1 VYEKQHGVN
10 MAKLNVV
17 KIANNMAA
25 EYRRTQSLQ
34 MIVNH
39 PSIAQLVRNP
49 HIFSRA
55 IKIVCEHLSAEHL
68 MNFVSQVKTLTP
80 QIIQEETTKRTVEC
94 IGTHH
99 WNNSSLLAH
108 MFDTLFCT
116 TQHAHIFFEWSKLSD
131 RRHLIGEY
139 LHNLSPTD
147 RQYVEAKIMQDL
159 YNQDDFL
166 SLIKCIPY
174 FNNTNLVI
182 LYFHHWGRTEATSKI
197 ICCWRQ
203 VSNDQKIVSVLN
215 EYIQPLPRYYR
226 ERITAMQN
234 ETTHKVL
241 SEAVAPMCGDIPA
254 PGRKM

>member
-1 VYEKQHGVN
+1 

-25 EYRRTQSLQ
+25 EYRRTQSLKT
-34 MIVNH
+34 IVDH
-39 PSIAQLVRNP
+39 PSVLHLVRKP
-49 HIFSRA
+49 HVFSRA

-68 MNFVSQVKTLTP
+68 KTFVSQAKTLTP

-108 MFDTLFCT
+108 MFDTLFCA
-116 TQHAHIFFEWSKLSD
+116 TQHAQIFFEWSKLSD

-139 LHNLSPTD
+139 LHNLSSED
-147 RQYVEAKIMQDL
+147 RQHVEAKIMQDL

-166 SLIKCIPY
+166 SLVKCIPY

-182 LYFHHWGRTEATSKI
+182 LYFHHWGRWKVTNRIIHHWAHIQSDPKI
-197 ICCWRQ
+197 FN
-203 VSNDQKIVSVLN
+203 VVN
-215 EYIQPLPRYYR
+215 EYIPSLPRSYI
-226 ERITAMQN
+226 ERITAIQN
-234 ETTHKVL
+234 ETTHTVL
-241 SEAVAPMCGDIPA
+241 SEAVAPMYGDIQA
-254 PGRKM
+254 PRRKM

>member
-1 VYEKQHGVN
+1 MYEKQHGVN

-25 EYRRTQSLQ
+25 EYRRTQSLKT
-34 MIVNH
+34 IVDH
-39 PSIAQLVRNP
+39 PSIAQLVRKP
-49 HIFSRA
+49 HVFSRA
-55 IKIVCEHLSAEHL
+55 IKIMCEYLSAEHL

-108 MFDTLFCT
+108 MFDTLFCA
-116 TQHAHIFFEWSKLSD
+116 TQHAQIFFEWSKLSD

-139 LHNLSPTD
+139 LHNFSSED
-147 RQYVEAKIMQDL
+147 RQHIEAKIMQDL

-166 SLIKCIPY
+166 SLVKCIPY
-174 FNNTNLVI
+174 FNNTNLLI
-182 LYFHHWGRTEATSKI
+182 LYFHHWGPAEATTKI

-203 VSNDQKIVSVLN
+203 ICNDQKIVSVLN
-215 EYIQPLPRYYR
+215 EHIQSLPSSYR
-226 ERITAMQN
+226 ERITAVQN
-234 ETTHKVL
+234 ETTHKAL
-241 SEAVAPMCGDIPA
+241 SEAVALMRGDLQTPR
-254 PGRKM
+254 RKM

>member
-1 VYEKQHGVN
+1 

-34 MIVNH
+34 TIVNS
-39 PSIAQLVRNP
+39 PSIAHLVRNP
-49 HIFSRA
+49 HVFSRA
-55 IKIVCEHLSAEHL
+55 IKIACENLSAEHL

-80 QIIQEETTKRTVEC
+80 QIIQEETTKRAVEC
-94 IGTHH
+94 IATHH
-99 WNNSSLLAH
+99 WKNSSLLAH
-108 MFDTLFCT
+108 MFDTLFCA
-116 TQHAHIFFEWSKLSD
+116 TQHAQIFFEWSKFSD

-139 LHNLSPTD
+139 LHNLSFED
-147 RQYVEAKIMQDL
+147 RQHVEAKIMQGL

-166 SLIKCIPY
+166 SLLKSIPY

-197 ICCWRQ
+197 LYHWRQ
-203 VSNDQKIVSVLN
+203 ISNDPKIFNVVN
-215 EYIQPLPRYYR
+215 EYIQSLPSSYR

-241 SEAVAPMCGDIPA
+241 SEAVAPIRGDLQTPR
-254 PGRKM
+254 RKM